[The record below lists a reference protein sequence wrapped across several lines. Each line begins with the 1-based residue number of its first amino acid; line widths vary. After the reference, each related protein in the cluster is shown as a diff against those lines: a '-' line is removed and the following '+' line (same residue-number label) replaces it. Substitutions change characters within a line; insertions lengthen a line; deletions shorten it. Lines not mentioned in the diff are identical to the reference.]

1 MYFAF
6 ISTLFTLLFRD
17 RKDKEKDE
25 ISRMPKAKDEQAPV
39 RKLNYCL
46 KLY

>member
-1 MYFAF
+1 L
-6 ISTLFTLLFRD
+6 IDRD

-39 RKLNYCL
+39 NKIN
-46 KLY
+46 